1 MWNTGLAAFSILGS
15 VAMLPELSHM
25 LIHED
30 FYVSVCKIPRLNV
43 PPLSIWAWCF
53 IISKCV
59 ELGDTM
65 FIVLRKTPLSFL
77 HWYHHITVFIYTW
90 FANAYPTPSGVGM
103 WFSCMNYSVH
113 SVMYSYYAVKASG
126 RKIPQW
132 ISQVITV
139 LQLSQMFVAIICN
152 AVAYI
157 SYHSGKECDYNGGVF
172 YIGMAIYGSYA
183 MLFLNFFYQ
192 RYVYGTKTE

>member
-1 MWNTGLAAFSILGS
+1 MWNSGLATFSIIGS
-15 VAMLPELSHM
+15 VTLVPELARILFEHGFSQ
-25 LIHED
+25 
-30 FYVSVCKIPRLNV
+30 SVCKTAGFSV
-43 PPLSIWAWCF
+43 PHLSIWIWLF
-53 IISKCV
+53 TLSKV
-59 ELGDTM
+59 IELGDTL

-77 HWYHHITVFIYTW
+77 HWYHHVTVLTYTW
-90 FANAYPTPSGVGM
+90 FAYSYPTPTAVGM
-103 WFSCMNYSVH
+103 WFTCMNYSVH

-152 AVAYI
+152 AVAYT
-157 SYHSGKECDYNGGVF
+157 SYHSGKECDF
-172 YIGMAIYGSYA
+172 YDETFKLGMVIYGTYA

-192 RYVYGTKTE
+192 RYSSKAE